1 MLGAIEKRIRL
12 LGLDR
17 VSAGHEAPGKVVDS
31 GFWEHVLEE
40 REGKIE
46 GVPGRACRRQLRE
59 ERSRRVVVEAARQP
73 LATSARL

>member
-31 GFWEHVLEE
+31 GSLREHVLEE
-40 REGKIE
+40 REGKMR
-46 GVPGRACRRQLRE
+46 GYLDAHAGGNCGSSGPDV
-59 ERSRRVVVEAARQP
+59 S
-73 LATSARL
+73 